1 MHRPAWR
8 AGGGSPLPYSS
19 KSTQGR
25 RWTHTESTGQR
36 GRTGTHREGAG
47 HPARELDIQGG
58 SRTPREG
65 VGPQGEQGPQHCWGP
80 PALTQPRSGL
90 PSSQGELSEAKII
103 SACSEICTEPQLSLL
118 MTKGLETTAA
128 PRAKGLKR
136 QRDIQLRKPSAG
148 GVGRRSG
155 HTAFCTPCISQLLS
169 SSATCPTPQ
178 RGTCWCGSI
187 PSQPA
192 GGGECP
198 APRRQSGAVESAVT
212 QPWLSATAT
221 APLRQPPV
229 PTSPARCLPSRTVP
243 ISLLLPLCVFV
254 NTTIIQY
261 SWV

>member
-1 MHRPAWR
+1 MKLQGQLLPTIFTLALGHHSTSLAGHEPPESALGSRRAPEPGKFDVHRPAWR
-8 AGGGSPLPYSS
+8 AGGGFPLPYSF

-25 RWTHTESTGQR
+25 RWTHRESTGQR

-128 PRAKGLKR
+128 PRAKGLK
-136 QRDIQLRKPSAG
+136 
-148 GVGRRSG
+148 
-155 HTAFCTPCISQLLS
+155 
-169 SSATCPTPQ
+169 
-178 RGTCWCGSI
+178 
-187 PSQPA
+187 
-192 GGGECP
+192 
-198 APRRQSGAVESAVT
+198 
-212 QPWLSATAT
+212 
-221 APLRQPPV
+221 
-229 PTSPARCLPSRTVP
+229 
-243 ISLLLPLCVFV
+243 
-254 NTTIIQY
+254 
-261 SWV
+261 